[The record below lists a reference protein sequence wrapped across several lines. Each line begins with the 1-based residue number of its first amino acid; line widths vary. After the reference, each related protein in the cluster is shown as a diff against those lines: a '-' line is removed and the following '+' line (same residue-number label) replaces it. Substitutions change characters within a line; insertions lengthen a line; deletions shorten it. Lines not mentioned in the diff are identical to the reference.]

1 MFYFPPVKIA
11 VFDQETT
18 MGFTAACKT
27 WLTQLGIALT
37 IALPGAAG
45 AATVGSSLR
54 DALSGLAPAE
64 QAEVI
69 VSFEGE
75 GPLTLEQIGMLEN
88 LGLKGVHFQALPIA
102 GVLATAAQVETLAQ
116 HPEVRSLWLNEAL
129 EYDNQNGTAM
139 TGVDKLRADSNLRFG
154 GLPSSGKGIGV
165 LVNDSGVDG
174 NHPDLKYPD
183 HVVQNVL
190 GQVNLHAQ
198 DALLPVTY
206 VEDVPDSDLAGGHG
220 THVAGTIGGSGAAA
234 GGKYEG
240 VAPGASIVG
249 YGSGAGLF
257 ILDTIGGFDYAL
269 VNQTRYNIRVV
280 SNSFGSPSDTGTDFN
295 PDDPTNIA
303 TKRLADR
310 NIVIVFSAGNSG
322 SGEGTITG
330 NYKKAPW
337 VIVAGAGD
345 RHGLLADFSSR
356 GKRDGGGQVTVDGQ
370 SYTWYDR
377 PAVVA
382 PGVDIVSTQ
391 AKTDALGIGD
401 DLPPAEDPFYTI
413 NSGTSMAAPHVSGV
427 VALVLEANPD
437 LHWSGVRAILENTAT
452 NMPGYDDWEV
462 GAGYINAHAAVAAAA
477 GARDDYGLLPIMN
490 RQFNA
495 TAKLSSHAGPGFDLF
510 FTPLASPAL
519 ESDVETFTL
528 PAGLATFAAS
538 ATVTDNAVAIVLTD
552 PNGVSY
558 GSAISLPQLGPR
570 IGVTAPAVPGEWTI
584 EIRGIGSVSG
594 VALDPLGLTNGSA
607 VPGTIHVDT
616 SFVRIDGYTGLNDIN
631 SHAAKGIIQR
641 AITER
646 LMDGRPGGVFK
657 PGAWITRGELAQ
669 YLTLGTG
676 MRQFRPTD
684 SSNSMWDV
692 TGLTLAAAEAVIAR
706 GGPLRDLDH
715 VQSGTVQLVAPR
727 KYSPNQPVPR
737 GQLAYALVQALGL
750 ESIAAQINAQLDGPI
765 TVAYKGERI
774 PLGDD
779 TDVPAALRGHV
790 QLALD
795 LQIMHAMF
803 SLEQGAFDLEPTVHA
818 HFNPLTPET
827 RAGYA
832 FAASNWLDRFRQAPA
847 E

>member
-1 MFYFPPVKIA
+1 MKLIDRIKHA
-11 VFDQETT
+11 AL
-18 MGFTAACKT
+18 GF
-27 WLTQLGIALT
+27 AL
-37 IALPGAAG
+37 LLVMPAAG
-45 AATVGSSLR
+45 AATIGKSLA
-54 DALSGLAPAE
+54 DALSGLAPTG

-69 VSFEGE
+69 VSFEGD
-75 GPLTLEQIGMLEN
+75 GPLTLEQIGLLEG

-102 GVLATAAQVETLAQ
+102 GVLATAAQVDTLAQ

-139 TGVDKLRADSNLRFG
+139 TGVDKLRADANLRFG

-220 THVAGTIGGSGAAA
+220 THVAGTIGGTGAAS

-240 VAPGASIVG
+240 VAPGADIIG

-269 VNQTRYNIRVV
+269 VNQIRYNIRVV

-356 GKRDGGGQVTVDGQ
+356 GKRNGGGQVTIDGETF
-370 SYTWYDR
+370 TWYDR

-382 PGVDIVSTQ
+382 PGVDVVSTQ

-427 VALVLEANPD
+427 VALVLEANPN

-477 GARDDYGLLPIMN
+477 GARDDYGLLPIIN

-495 TAKLSSHAGPGFDLF
+495 SAQLSSHAGPSFDLF
-510 FTPLASPAL
+510 FTPLGSPAL

-528 PAGLATFAAS
+528 PAGLATIAAS
-538 ATVTDNAVAIVLTD
+538 ANVTDNTVAIVLTD
-552 PNGVSY
+552 PNGVRY

-570 IGVTAPAVPGEWTI
+570 IGVTAPAVPGDWTI

-616 SFVRIDGYTGLNDIN
+616 SYVQIDGYTGLNDI
-631 SHAAKGIIQR
+631 STHPARGIIER

-646 LMDGRPGGVFK
+646 LMDGRPRGKFQPDAK
-657 PGAWITRGELAQ
+657 LTRGELAQ
-669 YLTLGTG
+669 YLTLGAG
-676 MRQFRPTD
+676 LRQFRPTD
-684 SSNSMWDV
+684 GSKSVSDAS
-692 TGLTLAAAEAVIAR
+692 GLTLAAAEAVIAR
-706 GGPLRDLDH
+706 GGPLRDLH
-715 VQSGTVQLVAPR
+715 HAQSATVQPTAPK
-727 KYSPNQPVPR
+727 KYSPSGSVPR
-737 GQLAYALVQALGL
+737 ALLAHALVQALGL
-750 ESIAAQINAQLDGPI
+750 EAVAAQINEQMDGPI
-765 TVAYKGERI
+765 TVAYKDERV
-774 PLGDD
+774 PLDD
-779 TDVPAALRGHV
+779 DGDVPDALRGHV

-795 LQIMHAMF
+795 LQIMHATF
-803 SLEQGAFDLEPTVHA
+803 SLTQGPFDLEPTIHA
-818 HFNPLTPET
+818 RFNPTTAET